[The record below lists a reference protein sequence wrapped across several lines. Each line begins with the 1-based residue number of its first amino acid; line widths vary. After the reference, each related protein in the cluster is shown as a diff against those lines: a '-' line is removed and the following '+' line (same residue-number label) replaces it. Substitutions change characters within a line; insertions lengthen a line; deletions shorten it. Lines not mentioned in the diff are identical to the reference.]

1 MAVILNCSKSQSN
14 IDYLVQIFKSS
25 NLVIPYR
32 TEKLSDRTKSKVRSM
47 IVIQIILELVRKATP
62 KQDRKANS
70 W

>member
-1 MAVILNCSKSQSN
+1 MTW
-14 IDYLVQIFKSS
+14 FKSS

-47 IVIQIILELVRKATP
+47 IVVQIILELVRKATP